1 MEKNIYILKNDVG
14 LKVLFF
20 YFHTP
25 CMKKSCPFYDISGT
39 ALAILKE
46 ILAFKEIFGIL
57 TAFKILETKTCHH
70 LLHREKGS
78 VTCFVKELSYEVFCI
93 E

>member
-1 MEKNIYILKNDVG
+1 
-14 LKVLFF
+14 
-20 YFHTP
+20 
-25 CMKKSCPFYDISGT
+25 MKKSCPVYDISGT
-39 ALAILKE
+39 VLAILKE

-70 LLHREKGS
+70 LLHREKGC
-78 VTCFVKELSYEVFCI
+78 VTGFVQELLYEVFCT